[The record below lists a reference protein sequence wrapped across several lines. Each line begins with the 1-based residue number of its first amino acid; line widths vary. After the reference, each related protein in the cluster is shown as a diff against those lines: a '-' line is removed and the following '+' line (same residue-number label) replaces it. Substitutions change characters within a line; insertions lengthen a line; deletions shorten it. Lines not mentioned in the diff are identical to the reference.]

1 MALDTLYFDL
11 KSLNSRLAVTPSE
24 SAYYEFL
31 YWEKATI
38 ENRIMELENEG

>member
-1 MALDTLYFDL
+1 MTIDVLHFEL

-31 YWEKATI
+31 YWEKAII
-38 ENRIMELENEG
+38 EDRIMELEDGV